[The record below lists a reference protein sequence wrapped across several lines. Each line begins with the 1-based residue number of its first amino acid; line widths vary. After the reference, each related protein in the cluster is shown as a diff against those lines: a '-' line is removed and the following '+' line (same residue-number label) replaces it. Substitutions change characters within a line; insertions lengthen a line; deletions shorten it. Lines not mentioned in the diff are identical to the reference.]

1 MIKNTGIWK
10 DGRRRMKSKWKIG
23 KRYLLIAGL
32 LLLVGCGNAGQEAYN
47 EAIQKGLDILSAE
60 QYEKAEAY
68 FEIALENQ
76 PDDEKAKAYLAQTQI
91 YREAKVFYDSKE
103 YAEALEKAQQVVDSE
118 NGLEG
123 LIAKATTIIEEIAAK
138 ENDINEEIGKAQ
150 TAFDSGNVDEAL
162 PIIEALLGT
171 DEMANAYF
179 AEVKEIGEQLQT
191 DIQNMKNELAA
202 EEAVRAK
209 AEEEA
214 RIQESANS
222 AINAYNELPLPLK
235 VLLATTVVDE
245 RATSPELLGYTLGY
259 HFDGDYVL
267 VNVHSGAGVGHPWFI
282 IQFDSE
288 TITPIQGLVNMGM
301 SGYEDVT
308 VDATPISKID
318 LYNRYMESKDSYDLA
333 LKNVFERPEMTM
345 AQYEKL
351 RSYIKE

>member
-1 MIKNTGIWK
+1 MKN
-10 DGRRRMKSKWKIG
+10 KWKMG

-32 LLLVGCGNAGQEAYN
+32 LFLVGCGNAEQEAYN

-76 PDDEKAKAYLAQTQI
+76 PDDEKAKAYLAQTKI
-91 YREAKVFYDSKE
+91 YREAKDFYDGKE

-123 LIAKATTIIEEIAAK
+123 LMAKATAIIEEITDK
-138 ENDINEEIGKAQ
+138 ENAINAEISKAQ

-162 PIIEALLGT
+162 SIIEALLGS
-171 DEMANAYF
+171 DEIGNVYF
-179 AEVKEIGEQLQT
+179 AEGKTTAEQLQM
-191 DIQNMKNELAA
+191 DIQNKKNELAA
-202 EEAVRAK
+202 EAEAQAR

-214 RIQESANS
+214 RLQEIANS

-245 RATSPELLGYTLGY
+245 RAMSPELLGYTLSY
-259 HFDGDYVL
+259 NFDGDVVL

-282 IQFDSE
+282 MRFDSE

-301 SGYEDVT
+301 TGYEEVS
-308 VDATPISKID
+308 VDMTSVSKID
-318 LYNRYMESKDSYDLA
+318 LYNRYIASKESYDLA
-333 LKNVFERPEMTM
+333 LKNVFEYSEMTM
-345 AQYEKL
+345 AKYEEL
-351 RSYIKE
+351 RSYIK

>member
-191 DIQNMKNELAA
+191 DIQNMKNELA
-202 EEAVRAK
+202 
-209 AEEEA
+209 
-214 RIQESANS
+214 
-222 AINAYNELPLPLK
+222 
-235 VLLATTVVDE
+235 
-245 RATSPELLGYTLGY
+245 
-259 HFDGDYVL
+259 
-267 VNVHSGAGVGHPWFI
+267 SG
-282 IQFDSE
+282 
-288 TITPIQGLVNMGM
+288 
-301 SGYEDVT
+301 
-308 VDATPISKID
+308 
-318 LYNRYMESKDSYDLA
+318 
-333 LKNVFERPEMTM
+333 
-345 AQYEKL
+345 
-351 RSYIKE
+351 RSS

>member
-10 DGRRRMKSKWKIG
+10 DGRRRMKNRWKIG
-23 KRYLLIAGL
+23 KSYLLIAGL
-32 LLLVGCGNAGQEAYN
+32 LLLVGCGNAEQEAYN

-60 QYEKAEAY
+60 QFEKAEAY

-91 YREAKVFYDSKE
+91 YREAKNFYDSKE
-103 YAEALEKAQQVVDSE
+103 YAEALEKAKKVVDSE

-123 LIAKATTIIEEIAAK
+123 LIAKATAIIEEIHAK
-138 ENDINEEIGKAQ
+138 ENYINEEIGKAQ
-150 TAFDSGNVDEAL
+150 TAYDNGKLDEAL
-162 PIIEALLGT
+162 PIIEELLLSEELGNT
-171 DEMANAYF
+171 YF
-179 AEVKEIGEQLQT
+179 AEVKAIGEQLQL
-191 DIQNMKNELAA
+191 DIQNKKNELAA
-202 EEAVRAK
+202 EEAAKAK

-214 RIQESANS
+214 RIQEIANS
-222 AINAYNELPLPLK
+222 AINAYNELPLSLK

-245 RATSPELLGYTLGY
+245 RAMSPELLGYTLGY

-282 IQFDSE
+282 LQFDSE

-301 SGYEDVT
+301 SGYEYVT
-308 VDATPISKID
+308 VDETPISKIN
-318 LYNRYMESKDSYDLA
+318 LYNRYIASKDSYDLA

-345 AQYEKL
+345 TQYDKL
-351 RSYIKE
+351 RSYIK